1 MITRVLTICQVNL
14 TQSKALEQKH
24 FDLRLLSPALRTLRL
39 FLVLAEPG
47 AVLANIYPAPPSLF
61 TAHGVPRIL
70 SHAVVLR
77 GSSRVHASACEA
89 TSRMG
94 LWKVSFTVGLIF
106 HFATQKC
113 KTLK

>member
-1 MITRVLTICQVNL
+1 MKL

-24 FDLRLLSPALRTLRL
+24 FNLRLLSPALRNLRL

-47 AVLANIYPAPPSLF
+47 AVLANIYPAPPSVF
-61 TAHGVPRIL
+61 TAHGVPRIVT
-70 SHAVVLR
+70 HAVVLR

-94 LWKVSFTVGLIF
+94 LSKVSFTVGLIF
-106 HFATQKC
+106 HFATQRC
-113 KTLK
+113 KPLK